1 MANKGRQLDKLSIK
15 HFILHKSDRKTA
27 KKEHTRKV
35 RREAKKIDNPDPKW
49 NRYGG
54 WIA

>member
-1 MANKGRQLDKLSIK
+1 MANKGRQLDKLSIENC
-15 HFILHKSDRKTA
+15 ILKKGDRKTA

-35 RREAKKIDNPDPKW
+35 RRAAKRIDNDDPMW